1 MLVYNMK
8 TVDAKGQKC
17 PMPLILTK
25 RALIDMAEDET
36 LEILMD
42 NEISVQNVSR
52 FLTEHQMKIHTENQD
67 GVYRLTVNK
76 TGLITEQ
83 TRAEDYCAVPQPEP
97 KDYMVVFSKNIQGPG
112 ADEFG
117 ARLIQLFIHTLP
129 DIDHKPL
136 TLVFLHTCVFLTL
149 RDSPVVEI
157 LSGLEKKGVR
167 ILVCGTCLDYFQKK
181 DQLAV
186 GVVSNMYEIM
196 DLLSRTSK
204 VLYP

>member
-1 MLVYNMK
+1 MK

-36 LEILMD
+36 LEIFMD

-52 FLTEHQMKIHTENQD
+52 FLTEHQMKINTENQD

-76 TGLITEQ
+76 TGIITEQ
-83 TRAEDYCAVPQPEP
+83 TRAEDYCEVPQPGLT
-97 KDYMVVFSKNIQGPG
+97 DYMVVFSKNIHGEG

-117 ARLIQLFIHTLP
+117 ARLIKLFIHTLP
-129 DIDHKPL
+129 DIDHKPR

-149 RDSPVVEI
+149 KDSPVVEI
-157 LSGLEKKGVR
+157 LAGLEKLGIK

-181 DQLAV
+181 EELAV
-186 GVVSNMYEIM
+186 GIVSNMYEIM
-196 DLLSRTSK
+196 DHLSKAPK

>member
-1 MLVYNMK
+1 MK

-36 LEILMD
+36 LEIFMD

-52 FLTEHQMKIHTENQD
+52 FLTEHQMKINTENQD
-67 GVYRLTVNK
+67 GVFRLTVNK
-76 TGLITEQ
+76 TGIITEQ
-83 TRAEDYCAVPQPEP
+83 THAEDYCETPRSDP
-97 KDYMVVFSKNIQGPG
+97 KDYIVCFGKNIQGEG

-129 DIDHKPL
+129 DIDRKPGIM
-136 TLVFLHTCVFLTL
+136 VFLNTCIFLVL
-149 RDSPVVEI
+149 KDSPVVEI
-157 LSGLEKKGVR
+157 LAGLEKQGIK

-181 DQLAV
+181 DELAV

-196 DLLSRTSK
+196 DHLSKAPK